1 MDILDFLL
9 LLVVVAFAVSGYR
22 QGFVVGVVS
31 FAGFIGGLSL
41 GFWIVPMFL
50 KDTASGLLPSV
61 IALCA
66 VLALAVAGQV
76 LGSILGSKLRE
87 NITWQPAQMVD
98 AVTGSIVSVVAVLM
112 VAWFLGLAL
121 FTSSVPTVSQQ
132 VRSSSILKGM
142 TQVMPSGASQWF
154 NSFSSIL
161 DRNGFPAVF
170 APFESENVTNVS
182 PPDASVITNPTKA
195 VQDAK
200 ASIVKVFGSAPSCG
214 KDIEGSGFV
223 FAPGKVMTNAHVVG
237 GTQQISVRQPSGK
250 SYPATVVLFD
260 PQRDV
265 AVLDVPSLKAAP
277 LPFAYGGKSGDDA
290 IVVGYPQ
297 NGPYTP
303 VAARIR
309 QEITATGA
317 NIYNN
322 GNVRRDVFSLY
333 ATVLQGNSGGPLL
346 SPDGKVYGVVFAKS
360 LEDQHT
366 GYALTSEEVKSDMT
380 AGMATD
386 KAVRTG
392 ACAI

>member
-50 KDTASGLLPSV
+50 KDMASGLLPSV

-87 NITWQPAQMVD
+87 NITWQPAQLVD

-121 FTSSVPTVSQQ
+121 FTSSVPTISQQ

-161 DRNGFPAVF
+161 DRNGFPQVF

-200 ASIVKVFGSAPSCG
+200 ASIVKVIGSAPSCG

-237 GTQQISVRQPSGK
+237 GTQQLVVKQPSGK

-265 AVLDVPSLKAAP
+265 AVLDVPSLHATP
-277 LPFAYGGKSGDDA
+277 LSFTYDGKTGADA
-290 IVVGYPQ
+290 IVIGYPQ

-322 GNVRRDVFSLY
+322 GNVRRDVYSLY

-366 GYALTSEEVKSDMT
+366 GYALTAEEVKSDMT
-380 AGMATD
+380 AGIATD
-386 KAVRTG
+386 SAVRTG